1 MQDFDMEKF
10 MKALEPIYSQV
21 WVFSMIL
28 AFFVLSFWLMRKF
41 SVMADPKMEGKETAK
56 GIMLKLVIFCFI
68 IFNWPNIFKSLFLFG
83 DATEARI
90 HQIDISQSIP
100 PEIRK
105 QIGKQEM
112 EMDNV
117 ISMMYDKASL
127 SFFNVDVAMTKK
139 ERDQLEKEAAETLRI
154 DQIDNLFKRKFSR
167 GVSKTKSYVSDKT
180 KALAG
185 GLVEPFKMAGLGLSK
200 MVIYFTA
207 SITKKSML
215 MVRIIFS
222 GFYLIVV
229 PAALVFSYMPVLS
242 KEEDEKGMTEWARKT
257 LSWMFNMALWPTYYA
272 LLDKVLL
279 ITYYQLYGMGVFK
292 EFGNNTSFFIGY
304 IVLYITLPFM
314 IQKANP
320 YALMQ
325 GMMSAISST
334 AMITG
339 MMGSAGLSKAKM
351 PKLGG
356 GGGGAESNA
365 EAAGGE

>member
-41 SVMADPKMEGKETAK
+41 SIMADPKNEGKETIK
-56 GIMLKLVIFCFI
+56 GIVGKLIIFCFI
-68 IFNWPNIFKSLFLFG
+68 IFNWPHIFKSMFLFG
-83 DATEARI
+83 DATESRI

-100 PEIRK
+100 PEIREK
-105 QIGKQEM
+105 IGRQEM

-117 ISMMYDKASL
+117 INMMYDKATL
-127 SFFNVDVAMTKK
+127 SIYNVKAGLTKK
-139 ERDQLEKEAAETLRI
+139 ERDQLEKEAAEALRI
-154 DQIDNLFKRKFSR
+154 SQIDNILKRSIVKAA
-167 GVSKTKSYVSDKT
+167 SKTKQYVGKT
-180 KALAG
+180 AQRAKSAVA
-185 GLVEPFKMAGLGLSK
+185 EPFKMFGGGIAQ
-200 MVIYFTA
+200 MIIFFTA
-207 SITKKSML
+207 SVTKKSML

-222 GFYLIVV
+222 GFYLVVV
-229 PAALVFSYMPVLS
+229 PCAFVFSYMPVLS
-242 KEEDEKGMTEWARKT
+242 KEEDEKGMTEWSRKT
-257 LSWMFNMALWPTYYA
+257 ISWMFNMSLWPTYYA
-272 LLDKVLL
+272 LLDKILL
-279 ITYYQLYGMGVFK
+279 ITYYQLHGMGVFK

-334 AMITG
+334 AMIAG
-339 MMGSAGLSKAKM
+339 MMGSQALGKMKM
-351 PKLGG
+351 PKIGG
-356 GGGGAESNA
+356 GGSASSNA